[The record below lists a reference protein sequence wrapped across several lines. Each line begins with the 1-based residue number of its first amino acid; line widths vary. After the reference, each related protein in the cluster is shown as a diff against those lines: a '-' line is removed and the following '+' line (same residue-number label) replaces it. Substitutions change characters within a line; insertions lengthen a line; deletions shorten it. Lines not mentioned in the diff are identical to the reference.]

1 MHHALQHLSQS
12 ILLCFSLSLS
22 SFNLRAYLS
31 LSLST
36 FNLQV
41 TKVEEPSK
49 YGVVLYDEQTGLID
63 RFVEK
68 PQEFVSNKIN
78 AGLYIF
84 NKKILDRIPV
94 SDRWHCVLFLFR
106 CVQTAVQGVW
116 LVTCHQMAS
125 RLRTKLVLFLKQI
138 VWWWSSSRIQHL
150 ARDSSMRPLFWS
162 LFHLSLVLQ
171 LEMTSPLHFFEYF
184 MSRTQSSNHRSWF
197 SKIYLC

>member
-1 MHHALQHLSQS
+1 MAHALGVLYHDASCIMHLHAMQHLSQS
-12 ILLCFSLSLS
+12 TLLYFSVCLSVSLPLS
-22 SFNLRAYLS
+22 SFNLRAFNLS

-94 SDRWHCVLFLFR
+94 SDSWHCVLFLFR
-106 CVQTAVQGVW
+106 YVQTAVQGVW

-125 RLRTKLVLFLKQI
+125 RLRT
-138 VWWWSSSRIQHL
+138 
-150 ARDSSMRPLFWS
+150 
-162 LFHLSLVLQ
+162 
-171 LEMTSPLHFFEYF
+171 
-184 MSRTQSSNHRSWF
+184 
-197 SKIYLC
+197 